1 MENPSRRAPWPSNP
15 RAQQSIRRAG
25 SPEAASERPGAPP
38 AGRAAHCGPA
48 SGREGEAG
56 AGRHRPWATSGAS
69 GGGTGL
75 WAAAMAEGRS
85 AVRSSVRVL
94 KSRLSRA
101 EEPAEVAE
109 SRLLGLLGR
118 RQGERLNTGYS
129 AAVPGARCAAAVLSG
144 PALAG
149 DPGLGCGAAPCC
161 VPKGFSQ

>member
-1 MENPSRRAPWPSNP
+1 MENPSRRAPRPSNP

-25 SPEAASERPGAPP
+25 SPEAASERLGAPP
-38 AGRAAHCGPA
+38 AGRAAHCGPT

-85 AVRSSVRVL
+85 AVRSSVRAL

-109 SRLLGLLGR
+109 SRLLGLLERVRAASR
-118 RQGERLNTGYS
+118 RKAEYWVQRCCAWS
-129 AAVPGARCAAAVLSG
+129 ALCGSGAVRSCPGWRSRAGLRRCSVLCS
-144 PALAG
+144 
-149 DPGLGCGAAPCC
+149 
-161 VPKGFSQ
+161 